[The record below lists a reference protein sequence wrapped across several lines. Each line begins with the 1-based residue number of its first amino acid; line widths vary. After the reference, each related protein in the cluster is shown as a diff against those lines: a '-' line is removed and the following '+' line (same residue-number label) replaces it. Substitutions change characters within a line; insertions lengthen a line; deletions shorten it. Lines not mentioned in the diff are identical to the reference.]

1 MGGHR
6 MKEKTDVTESKLQWH
21 PAFYAEMQI
30 EFEEESE
37 ELIFENEHQL
47 GTKPREVDVIITK
60 KNAAYQVKKNIGR
73 FFRKYNLIEY
83 KPPGSSM
90 SIDDFYKV
98 CGYACFYK
106 ADSAFVDA
114 IRVEEI
120 TVTLVSFHKPREM
133 LKSLNAEGRYRIK
146 KIEGGIYYIEG
157 GVFPIQLII
166 TQLVSEEENFWLRNL
181 TDKLKTTEKVQE
193 QYQKNSENKLYK
205 SVMDIIV
212 KANKSLF
219 NRREEEMCQALF
231 DIYKEDLMKM
241 AEAKVEEKVK
251 AEIKAKVEEKVKA
264 EIKTEVEEKVKAE
277 IKTEVEEK
285 VKAEIKTEVEAKMK
299 AKEVETHKKF
309 ITNLIMNMNIT
320 AEKAMDILMIPE
332 EERKLYKFG

>member
-1 MGGHR
+1 MEKQ
-6 MKEKTDVTESKLQWH
+6 KEATEPKLQWH

-60 KNAAYQVKKNIGR
+60 KNADYQVKKNIGR

-83 KPPGSSM
+83 KPPGDSM

-114 IRVEEI
+114 IKVEEI
-120 TVTLVSFHKPREM
+120 TVTLVAFHKPREM
-133 LKSLNAEGRYRIK
+133 LKKLREEGRYRIRK
-146 KIEGGIYYIEG
+146 LEEGIYYIEG
-157 GVFPIQLII
+157 GVFPTQLII
-166 TQLVSEEENFWLRNL
+166 TQSISEEENFWLRNL
-181 TDKLKTTEKVQE
+181 TNKLKSAEKVQE
-193 QYQKNSENKLYK
+193 QYQKHGENKLYK

-212 KANKSLF
+212 KANKTLF
-219 NRREEEMCQALF
+219 DRREKEVCQALF

-241 AEAKVEEKVK
+241 AKTEVETKMKAEIESKVK
-251 AEIKAKVEEKVKA
+251 AEVESKVKA
-264 EIKTEVEEKVKAE
+264 EVESKVRA
-277 IKTEVEEK
+277 
-285 VKAEIKTEVEAKMK
+285 EVEAKIK
-299 AKEVETHKKF
+299 AKEVETHKKS
-309 ITNLIMNMNIT
+309 ITNLMINMNIT
-320 AEKAMDILMIPE
+320 AEKAMDVLMIPE
-332 EERKLYKFG
+332 EERNLYKFG